1 MAKDKPATEIEL
13 EELQDLYL
21 KDKDNKEVRDK
32 YFILLKNYA
41 RSITLKIL
49 RKKGKQLPA
58 EKVEEVH
65 AGKAAEEYARRV
77 SDKRCRTLEIR
88 RNGDCSSPR

>member
-32 YFILLKNYA
+32 YFILIKN
-41 RSITLKIL
+41 
-49 RKKGKQLPA
+49 
-58 EKVEEVH
+58 
-65 AGKAAEEYARRV
+65 
-77 SDKRCRTLEIR
+77 
-88 RNGDCSSPR
+88 